1 MLKSWLDTL
10 ASDPNKSWAHFKRG
24 LGIFVLGVV
33 LILTGRHSLH
43 WIQIP
48 GLVCIAIGCVFA
60 VRGYAGIFAYRM
72 KNAFK

>member
-10 ASDPNKSWAHFKRG
+10 ASDPNKSWAYFKRG

-33 LILTGRHSLH
+33 LILTGRHSLY

-48 GLVCIAIGCVFA
+48 GLVCIAIGCVYA
-60 VRGYAGIFAYRM
+60 ARGYAGIFAYRM